1 MPQAVNSQLILAV
14 AIVLLTAGI
23 AGWLVYTKIAAVAAL
38 RHDFDKRAP
47 WMALGVIIA
56 GVIIYYRTR
65 H

>member
-1 MPQAVNSQLILAV
+1 MTQVVNTQLILAV

-38 RHDFDKRAP
+38 RHDFDRHAP
-47 WMALGVIIA
+47 WIAVGLILG
-56 GVIIYYRTR
+56 GVLVYYKTK